1 MSDIGERARRHN
13 IQTAWHG
20 IEGTAYHPPERTL
33 EALLAAFG
41 ASADAPG
48 ARAAPR
54 LQAPEGI
61 ACYLPAWLEEGRV
74 WGVAAQ
80 LYQIRSV
87 RNWGIGDFADLAAL
101 AELLGQ
107 SGADF
112 IGLNPLHALFL
123 ADPGHCSPFSPSNR
137 RFLNPLYIAVDFVPG
152 FHPGDVPRPLLDQVR
167 SGDLVDYKGV
177 AEAKLTALTA
187 IWARRGGDN
196 PHLTAFRAKGGV
208 ALERHCLFEA
218 LSTFMASKGIGRGWQ
233 AWPDAYH
240 DPESAAVR
248 QFAAEHEH
256 DVAFHAWL
264 QFVADTQLAVA
275 RDAAMAAGMRIGLYL
290 DFAVGEEPDGSST
303 WADRTLVLPGVQVG
317 APPDYF
323 TAAGQNWA
331 LAPLSPVAVAATG
344 AEPYRLLM
352 EDATRR
358 AGALRIDHV
367 MGLWQLFLIPEGSP
381 PAEGTYVRYP
391 FQDMLRA
398 LASASQANGTI
409 VIGEDLGNVPEG
421 FREAMAAVRILS
433 YRILLFERTGD
444 GFRDPSEYPRQALAC
459 LSTHDLPTLAGWWHG
474 DDIALR
480 NEHGLFGPEAAE
492 EQQRARDHER
502 SALLEQLHLR
512 GLLPRAETHPV
523 DEIPIAL
530 HRHLARAPSYLFS
543 ARLEDLAG
551 ERDPVNLPSTVDE
564 YPNWRRKL
572 RVSIEDLAVSPLFTG
587 ITSAL
592 RDERPR

>member
-1 MSDIGERARRHN
+1 
-13 IQTAWHG
+13 
-20 IEGTAYHPPERTL
+20 
-33 EALLAAFG
+33 
-41 ASADAPG
+41 
-48 ARAAPR
+48 
-54 LQAPEGI
+54 
-61 ACYLPAWLEEGRV
+61 
-74 WGVAAQ
+74 
-80 LYQIRSV
+80 
-87 RNWGIGDFADLAAL
+87 
-101 AELLGQ
+101 
-107 SGADF
+107 
-112 IGLNPLHALFL
+112 
-123 ADPGHCSPFSPSNR
+123 
-137 RFLNPLYIAVDFVPG
+137 
-152 FHPGDVPRPLLDQVR
+152 
-167 SGDLVDYKGV
+167 
-177 AEAKLTALTA
+177 
-187 IWARRGGDN
+187 
-196 PHLTAFRAKGGV
+196 
-208 ALERHCLFEA
+208 
-218 LSTFMASKGIGRGWQ
+218 
-233 AWPDAYH
+233 
-240 DPESAAVR
+240 
-248 QFAAEHEH
+248 
-256 DVAFHAWL
+256 
-264 QFVADTQLAVA
+264 
-275 RDAAMAAGMRIGLYL
+275 
-290 DFAVGEEPDGSST
+290 
-303 WADRTLVLPGVQVG
+303 
-317 APPDYF
+317 
-323 TAAGQNWA
+323 
-331 LAPLSPVAVAATG
+331 
-344 AEPYRLLM
+344 M

-398 LASASQANGTI
+398 LAIASQANGTI

-480 NEHGLFGPEAAE
+480 SEHGLFGPEAAG

-530 HRHLARAPSYLFS
+530 HRHLARAPSYLFA